1 VYNYKTNTNNRNE
14 RFDMVVKYNTLRA
27 VRLAR
32 NPNDDVKMGSNVID
46 YRTFNTSCTLP
57 GCTDHLTVYK
67 GPGSNSLCRKHQLM
81 QREYGGHGR
90 LDRPYTF
97 WKKEYCEDCGHSP
110 MKHNKQIKA
119 LPQPYRQILGMMML
133 HVDHLAVGGKSKYAK
148 GHGVNHPSNLKT
160 LCQEC
165 HMLKTYTSGD
175 HWAAWHGE
183 K

>member
-1 VYNYKTNTNNRNE
+1 
-14 RFDMVVKYNTLRA
+14 MVVKYNTLRA

-133 HVDHLAVGGKSKYAK
+133 HVDHLEVGGKSKYAK

-175 HWAAWHGE
+175 HWAAWHG
-183 K
+183 KK

>member
-1 VYNYKTNTNNRNE
+1 MDINYS
-14 RFDMVVKYNTLRA
+14 TLRA
-27 VRLAR
+27 VNKAR
-32 NPNDDVKMGSNVID
+32 DPKNDIKMNIGTVTYRISN
-46 YRTFNTSCTLP
+46 TTCTLP
-57 GCTDHLTVYK
+57 GCSDHLTIFK
-67 GPGSNSLCRKHQLM
+67 GPGSNSLCRNHQLM

-97 WKKEYCEDCGHSP
+97 WKKNHCEECGHSP
-110 MKHNKQIKA
+110 IKHNKKIKA

-133 HVDHLAVGGKSKYAK
+133 HVDHLEVGGQSKYTK
-148 GHGVNHPSNLKT
+148 GHEINHPANLKT

-175 HWAAWHGE
+175 HWAKWHSE

>member
-1 VYNYKTNTNNRNE
+1 MNI
-14 RFDMVVKYNTLRA
+14 KYSTLRA
-27 VRLAR
+27 INKAR
-32 NPNDDVKMGSNVID
+32 DPKDDVKLQANSIARRNSNGWCC
-46 YRTFNTSCTLP
+46 NLP
-57 GCTDHLTVYK
+57 GCDEPLTEYK
-67 GPGSNSLCRKHQLM
+67 GPGSRYLCRNHQLM

-97 WKKEYCEDCGHSP
+97 WKKDHCEECGHSP

-133 HVDHLAVGGKSKYAK
+133 HVDHLKVAGKGKYQQQNYI
-148 GHGVNHPSNLKT
+148 NHPDNLKT

-175 HWAAWHGE
+175 HWADFHG
-183 K
+183 KK